1 MTVNKRVAYF
11 NGHIIPELESRISVW
26 DSAIQYGE
34 MVFESARTFNHK
46 CFRLREHLE
55 RLYASMKVV
64 DIDPGM
70 TIDEMESV
78 TLEVLETNL
87 LTIHANDDFM
97 FSHNV
102 SRGVSTSHLGPYDSD
117 ERTVSITYLP
127 MGPFS
132 AGWIDTLENGAHAV
146 IPLQQT
152 IPARLLDP
160 KMKNRNRMHYAKG
173 ARQAHQVDPK
183 AHALFVDEDGF
194 ITEGAGSNF
203 LIVKNG
209 EIISPEPRNILRGV
223 TRGAAIDL
231 AARLGINFVER
242 NIEPYDIHTAD
253 EAFFTTTPYMIMPC
267 VMLDGRAIADGKPGP
282 ITGQLVGQFNEELG
296 VDILGQFRQ
305 LAAQNE

>member
-78 TLEVLETNL
+78 TLEGLETNL

-132 AGWIDTLENGAHAV
+132 AD
-146 IPLQQT
+146 
-152 IPARLLDP
+152 
-160 KMKNRNRMHYAKG
+160 
-173 ARQAHQVDPK
+173 
-183 AHALFVDEDGF
+183 
-194 ITEGAGSNF
+194 
-203 LIVKNG
+203 
-209 EIISPEPRNILRGV
+209 
-223 TRGAAIDL
+223 
-231 AARLGINFVER
+231 
-242 NIEPYDIHTAD
+242 YD
-253 EAFFTTTPYMIMPC
+253 
-267 VMLDGRAIADGKPGP
+267 
-282 ITGQLVGQFNEELG
+282 
-296 VDILGQFRQ
+296 
-305 LAAQNE
+305 